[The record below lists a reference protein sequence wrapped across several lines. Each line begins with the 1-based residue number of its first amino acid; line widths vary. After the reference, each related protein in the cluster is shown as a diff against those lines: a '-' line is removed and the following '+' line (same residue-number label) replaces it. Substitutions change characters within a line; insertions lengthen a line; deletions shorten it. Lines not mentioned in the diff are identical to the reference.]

1 MASIQRII
9 ISGLALAML
18 MMFYP
23 SCSGGS
29 AKSELEVDT
38 TLTAEAETELYST
51 KYNEFQILH
60 RRDYDKRYYDF
71 GNIGKVAYYLR
82 ERQLPILTHNLM
94 TGEEN
99 EVSMPTSIHGYSVG
113 SRYIDAYGNDSRVL
127 FLIPVS
133 NSSDSCFVAMY
144 DGHENKWNFVADLDK
159 WWIGESNSY
168 PYQYSYIYSNN
179 KEYLRARK
187 AHDFHINVDGGNREI
202 HQPVDILI
210 NLDGILKNV
219 PIGNFNMND
228 SINYWI
234 EQEEIAISE
243 SYTSD

>member
-1 MASIQRII
+1 MARIRKII
-9 ISGLALAML
+9 IGGVALAML

-38 TLTAEAETELYST
+38 TLTAEAETELYLA
-51 KYNEFQILH
+51 KYEAFIKDHKN
-60 RRDYDKRYYDF
+60 DYYYKSHTQYYEL
-71 GNIGKVAYYLR
+71 GNIGKVAYYLK
-82 ERQLPILTHNLM
+82 ESQLPILTHNLM

-99 EVSMPTSIHGYSVG
+99 EVSMPTSIHGHTIG
-113 SRYIDAYGNDSRVL
+113 SRYKDVYGNDSRVIFL
-127 FLIPVS
+127 FPDP
-133 NSSDSCFVAMY
+133 NGSDSCFVAMY
-144 DGHENKWNFVADLDK
+144 DGHEDKWNFVADLDK
-159 WWIGESNSY
+159 WRLGGT
-168 PYQYSYIYSNN
+168 YSYSDN

-187 AHDFHINVDGGNREI
+187 AHDFHINVNGEEREF

-219 PIGNFNMND
+219 PIGNFNIKD

-243 SYTSD
+243 SFTSD